1 MNQLWL
7 ELATPTPGGSTR
19 HLHRMKEVSKTYR
32 PLETLK
38 LWENNPRTISEE
50 NFERLKRQI
59 KKLGE
64 YKPLVITPD
73 GTVLGGNMR
82 LRAYRE
88 LGFKKAWVSVV
99 HPKSEEEKIEYALSD
114 NDRVGEYQEDELAN
128 LIGNY
133 PNLDLETFAVDLGKA
148 VPLSD
153 LQVQEIIEDE
163 PPEVEEGETVS
174 ELGEVYQLGRHRL
187 MCGDATKK
195 EDVERLMN
203 GEMAEMVFTDPPY
216 GVSYGDKNSFLNAID
231 KGNHIQENIDNDT
244 LTVKEMKGLWVS
256 AFQNMNVFT
265 KAGGSYYCCS
275 PQGGELMMMMM
286 ISLLEAD
293 WELKQTIIWVK
304 NNHVLGRSDY
314 HYKHEPLL
322 YGWKSGARH
331 KFYGSAGETTVW
343 NYDKPLKNELHP
355 TQKPIELIS
364 HAVGNSSKK
373 GELVLDLFGGS
384 GSTLIACEQLKRVCY
399 MMELDPKYCDVIR
412 KRYAKFIGK
421 EEQWQKITPTV

>member
-203 GEMAEMVFTDPPY
+203 GEMADMVFTDPPY
-216 GVSYGDKNSFLNAID
+216 ALFGNSTGVANVTDDKMIRPFFRDVFNRCKGFTKKYG
-231 KGNHIQENIDNDT
+231 HIYVCCD
-244 LTVKEMKGLWVS
+244 WHS
-256 AFQNMNVFT
+256 AFTLQDVAQEVELAKKNMCIWY
-265 KAGGSYYCCS
+265 KGAGGVGAMYQMCY
-275 PQGGELMMMMM
+275 E
-286 ISLLEAD
+286 
-293 WELKQTIIWVK
+293 IIWFFSNSPIQK
-304 NNHVLGRSDY
+304 TTMGD
-314 HYKHEPLL
+314 
-322 YGWKSGARH
+322 GKSGERTVNGVPNVWEVGRESERLHNAV
-331 KFYGSAGETTVW
+331 KPVEMIKIPLTASSDDGE
-343 NYDKPLKNELHP
+343 
-355 TQKPIELIS
+355 S
-364 HAVGNSSKK
+364 
-373 GELVLDLFGGS
+373 VLDLFGGS
-384 GSTLIACEQLKRVCY
+384 GSTLIACEQLNRICY
-399 MMELDPKYCDVIR
+399 MMEIDPKYCDVIR